1 MIKNIKLF
9 VSPKALENGKIV
21 RKKFINC
28 GFNVVDDDKFDLAV
42 AIGGDGSFLK
52 MVKANNFNSDIYYVG
67 INSGH
72 LGFLQEVKLEELDL
86 FINELQHH
94 KYRVDQVDVQETTIN
109 HRDGLSMFNSFNE
122 IEIRDSHLKTA
133 FLDVKVN
140 KDFLEHFVGDGLCIA
155 TSMGSTGHNLSLGGS
170 IVPPNFSTLQIA
182 PMGAIS
188 TTAYRSL
195 SNSFIVPASQ
205 EIMISP
211 SGDHKDLLVTIDGEN
226 NWYHNVS
233 DIVTGIK
240 DKKIKC
246 LRFSHYNYPQK
257 IYEKLLSK

>member
-1 MIKNIKLF
+1 
-9 VSPKALENGKIV
+9 
-21 RKKFINC
+21 
-28 GFNVVDDDKFDLAV
+28 
-42 AIGGDGSFLK
+42 
-52 MVKANNFNSDIYYVG
+52 
-67 INSGH
+67 
-72 LGFLQEVKLEELDL
+72 
-86 FINELQHH
+86 
-94 KYRVDQVDVQETTIN
+94 
-109 HRDGLSMFNSFNE
+109 
-122 IEIRDSHLKTA
+122 
-133 FLDVKVN
+133 
-140 KDFLEHFVGDGLCIA
+140 
-155 TSMGSTGHNLSLGGS
+155 
-170 IVPPNFSTLQIA
+170 
-182 PMGAIS
+182 MGAIS